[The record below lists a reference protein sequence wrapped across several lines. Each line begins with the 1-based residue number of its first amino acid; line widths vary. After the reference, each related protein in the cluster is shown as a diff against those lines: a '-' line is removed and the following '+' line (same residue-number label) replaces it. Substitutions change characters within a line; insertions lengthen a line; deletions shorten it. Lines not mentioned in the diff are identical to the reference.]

1 MHNIMNKIKTIRKKN
16 IILMLLSVFVLSL
29 CVSYCFSYYYTSGNL
44 ATVSYNIN
52 IPNFAPKVNGSYNL
66 SQSIDL
72 SSTITNNKNL
82 APGAE
87 GKFKIDIDLS
97 EVETDVYYR
106 ISYDRTNIPNN
117 LHFYVDEEFTSEL
130 NYINGVEVTSNTNR
144 VVEHYIYW
152 RWILDNSET
161 SNQNDSLYMGQS
173 ISVPFTT
180 IVSQQIEEH
189 ATIINNYEIVTGR
202 VNLIE
207 THTGSNL
214 GSFSIDLDLTGLTPS
229 HDYYIYFGKNELSS
243 NLHLYSDSSY
253 QNEINNISV
262 IYDGENT
269 NVTKTIY
276 WRLDNDN
283 ISTLSDGLY
292 YIFY

>member
-1 MHNIMNKIKTIRKKN
+1 MHKLMDKIKTVKKKN
-16 IILMLLSVFVLSL
+16 VILMLLFVFVLSL
-29 CVSYCFSYYYTSGNL
+29 CVSYCFSYFYTAGNL
-44 ATVSYNIN
+44 STISYNIN

-72 SSTITNNKNL
+72 SDTITNNKNL